1 MKKKSEVPFVKC
13 TWDAKQNRRIPL
25 SFHNFDRRPIGIR
38 IEAWD
43 GVHGISPPTII
54 VPTIECTLIVAFTRG
69 FLLFTSAREKSRSHI
84 KQCSGV

>member
-25 SFHNFDRRPIGIR
+25 SFHNFDRRPIGIH

-54 VPTIECTLIVAFTRG
+54 VPTIGQSLELSQEDFCF
-69 FLLFTSAREKSRSHI
+69 FTSAREKKSRSHN